1 MPLRLTAFIALA
13 ALAGCTWDSRPD
25 GASAVH
31 SASDGYYE
39 SEAAPQTTPLGGGGD
54 AEVVEPLGDEI
65 TPPVELTQPPT
76 TADTP
81 DATSEVD

>member
-1 MPLRLTAFIALA
+1 MPLRLTAFLALVV
-13 ALAGCTWDSRPD
+13 LAGCTWEGRPD

-39 SEAAPQTTPLGGGGD
+39 GDAAPQTTPLGGGGD
-54 AEVVEPLGDEI
+54 GELVEPLDDEI
-65 TPPVELTQPPT
+65 TPPVELTQPPPT
-76 TADTP
+76 PDTP